1 MATGEVQP
9 ADRERMGEFIRII
22 LIGLTEGT
30 SEHAAQHRCAID
42 AILALLRGDLPSLPS
57 H

>member
-1 MATGEVQP
+1 MATGEVRP

-42 AILALLRGDLPSLPS
+42 AILALLRGGLLSLPS